1 MLTQP
6 APASAG
12 DETEEDQHFRT
23 IFQQI
28 AGDVSTRE
36 PEKAGG
42 TESMVLEGGGGATDK
57 KLETLVIIFT
67 LKMSAICL
75 LFSLIIQEMEIS
87 ANELRN
93 VLFRVLAESMYISMI
108 IITYGYMHSF
118 IYKTTFTFS
127 TFTDKDMNKE
137 GFSLESCRSMIAFMD
152 VSFGKRSVHAACARE
167 FTFC

>member
-108 IITYGYMHSF
+108 YYHLWLHAF
-118 IYKTTFTFS
+118 IHLQNHLHFL
-127 TFTDKDMNKE
+127 DLHRQGHE
-137 GFSLESCRSMIAFMD
+137 
-152 VSFGKRSVHAACARE
+152 
-167 FTFC
+167 